1 MSLRWYQEAIKEF
14 AIYPGAGQGGF
25 EEVNYLTLGLSS
37 EAGEVAGKWKKFI
50 RDGRLDQDA
59 FLSEIGDCLWYITQ
73 LASSAGVSV
82 EELAERNYKK
92 LSERVKTNTLGGDG
106 DYREKTVVIANS

>member
-1 MSLRWYQEAIKEF
+1 MSLHWYQEAIKEF

-37 EAGEVAGKWKKFI
+37 EAGEVAGKWKKFL
-50 RDGRLDQDA
+50 RDGTLDQDS
-59 FLSEIGDCLWYITQ
+59 FISEIGDCLWYITQ
-73 LASSAGVSV
+73 LSSSAGISI

-92 LSERVKTNTLGGDG
+92 LSDRLKTNTIGGSG
-106 DYREKTVVIANS
+106 DDREKTLVIANG